1 MFVFIVSE
9 SHNILTLR
17 VFENYN
23 ASVFRK
29 NNKFIRRKLMKSLY
43 AKVVLYFYPC
53 ADSLAEQIDDLVEKK
68 AFASIRDFS
77 PCEEQCFK
85 ILDLTEQKRR
95 ILVLKEL
102 TEKALKKFS
111 ERDLI
116 LFDYKYF
123 RKMPKEVYAG
133 VDFAE
138 RKYFRRQQT
147 LLKRFA
153 LLMDKAGLDDASF
166 ERDYLS
172 ISFFGEMK
180 RREEKRSI
188 AYAKK
193 NEFAKSKREDS
204 EKEKTKKSKE
214 NTVLSA

>member
-1 MFVFIVSE
+1 MQVFFLKDNNFIG
-9 SHNILTLR
+9 
-17 VFENYN
+17 
-23 ASVFRK
+23 RK
-29 NNKFIRRKLMKSLY
+29 EMKDLY
-43 AKVVLYFYPC
+43 AKVILYFYPC
-53 ADSLAEQIDDLVEKK
+53 SDSLAGQIDELVEKK

-102 TEKALKKFS
+102 TEKALKKFA
-111 ERDLI
+111 EHDLI
-116 LFDYKYF
+116 LLDYKYF
-123 RKMPKEVYAG
+123 RQMPKDTYAG

-153 LLMDKAGLDDASF
+153 ALMDKAGLDDAAF
-166 ERDYLS
+166 ENDYLS
-172 ISFFGEMK
+172 IEFFREMK

-193 NEFAKSKREDS
+193 NEFAKPKREDG
-204 EKEKTKKSKE
+204 ENANVKKSKE
-214 NTVLSA
+214 KTVLSA